1 MEVSISGL
9 ASINIGA
16 TIRIKY
22 LVHCEFVV
30 VSCDVDRI

>member
-1 MEVSISGL
+1 MEVSIPGL

-16 TIRIKY
+16 TIKIEY

-30 VSCDVDRI
+30 VSCNVNRI